1 MRNIGRTVQSSI
13 YRNGVYG
20 DRPVV
25 PTSPDALADAAR
37 RRMTSTAWSYV
48 AGGAGAQ
55 RTVEANQEAFG
66 RYRIVPRQLVDVGQR
81 SLATTLLGRELP
93 APVLFGPVGALEL
106 AVQHQRGRV
115 FSGVSRGGR
124 AGAPRNAEPALA
136 RAARDLGLPVVI
148 SSQAST
154 PMEDTAAVLG
164 DSPRWFQLYWSS
176 DDAVVA
182 SFVARAEASGCEA
195 IVVTLDTHVLGWRT
209 QDLDRGY
216 LPFARAEGI
225 AQYLSDPE
233 FQRLVEA
240 RVRGAESGSAS
251 GSATGSASSSTPGSA
266 SGSASGTAGETTASH
281 RPTLAAVRALLSM
294 ARHHP
299 GRTLRNLTAPHTRAA
314 VETFLDVFSRS
325 TLTWSDLAWLRER
338 TTLPILVKGIQHPD
352 DARAALDHG
361 ADGIIVSNHGGR
373 QIDNA
378 VASLDALGPV
388 VDAVRAHQ
396 GGAGEV
402 GAHGTDQGIDG
413 AGTTRAR
420 VPVLFDSGIR
430 TGADVFTALAL
441 GADAVLLGRPWVYG
455 LALAGADGVRAVA
468 EHVLAELDITMALA
482 GVSSTEQIGR
492 HNLAS

>member
-20 DRPVV
+20 HRPVV

-37 RRMTSTAWSYV
+37 HRMTRTAWSYV

-55 RTVEANQEAFG
+55 RTVEANREAFG
-66 RYRIVPRQLVDVGQR
+66 RYRIVPRQMVDVGER
-81 SLATTLLGRELP
+81 SLATTLLGRDLP
-93 APVLFGPVGALEL
+93 APVLFAPVGALEV
-106 AVQHQRGRV
+106 AVQHRLGH
-115 FSGVSRGGR
+115 GGR
-124 AGAPRNAEPALA
+124 AAAPRNAEPALA
-136 RAARDLGLPVVI
+136 HAARDLGLPVII

-154 PMEDTAAVLG
+154 PMEDTAATLG
-164 DSPRWFQLYWSS
+164 AGPRWFQLYWSS
-176 DDAVVA
+176 DDAVVE
-182 SFVARAEASGCEA
+182 SFLARTEASGCEA

-209 QDLDRGY
+209 RDLDLGY

-233 FQRLVEA
+233 FQKLVEA
-240 RVRGAESGSAS
+240 RVRTAS
-251 GSATGSASSSTPGSA
+251 G
-266 SGSASGTAGETTASH
+266 
-281 RPTLAAVRALLSM
+281 RPTSSPRPTVAAVRSLLSM

-299 GRTLRNLTAPHTRAA
+299 GPTLRNLTQPYARAA

-325 TLTWSDLAWLRER
+325 TLTWDDLAWLRER

-361 ADGIIVSNHGGR
+361 ADGVIVSNHGGR

-378 VASLDALGPV
+378 VASLDTLAPI
-388 VDAVRAHQ
+388 VDAVRAH
-396 GGAGEV
+396 ARTDIT
-402 GAHGTDQGIDG
+402 GTSGRVPG
-413 AGTTRAR
+413 P

-455 LALAGADGVRAVA
+455 LALAGADGVRAVT
-468 EHVLAELDITMALA
+468 EHVLAELDLTMALA
-482 GVSSTEQIGR
+482 GVAQVGQIGR
-492 HNLAS
+492 HNLAL

>member
-13 YRNGVYG
+13 YRNGVFG
-20 DRPVV
+20 RRPVV
-25 PTSPDALADAAR
+25 PTDPDALAEAAR
-37 RRMTSTAWSYV
+37 RRMARTGWSYV

-55 RTVEANQEAFG
+55 RTVDANREAFG
-66 RYRIVPRQLVDVGQR
+66 RYPTVPRQMVDVGER
-81 SLATTLLGRELP
+81 SLTTTLLGRELP
-93 APVLFGPVGALEL
+93 APVLFAPVGALEL
-106 AVQHQRGRV
+106 AVQHRRGYPL
-115 FSGVSRGGR
+115 GGGR
-124 AGAPRNAEPALA
+124 AAGPRNAEPELA

-154 PMEDTAAVLG
+154 PMEDTAATLG

-176 DDAVVA
+176 DDALVE
-182 SFVARAEASGCEA
+182 SFVRRAEASGCEA

-209 QDLDRGY
+209 RDLDLGY

-225 AQYLSDPE
+225 AQYLSDPV
-233 FQRLVEA
+233 FQELVET
-240 RVRGAESGSAS
+240 RVRAS
-251 GSATGSASSSTPGSA
+251 GSAA
-266 SGSASGTAGETTASH
+266 SGSGAGASDRAGAATTSP
-281 RPTLAAVRALLSM
+281 RPTVAAVRSLLSM

-299 GRTLRNLTAPHTRAA
+299 GPTWRNLTQPYARAA

-338 TTLPILVKGIQHPD
+338 TTLPVLVKGIQHPD

-378 VASLDALGPV
+378 VASLDTLAPV
-388 VDAVRAHQ
+388 VDAVRTHAPT
-396 GGAGEV
+396 GAGE
-402 GAHGTDQGIDG
+402 
-413 AGTTRAR
+413 R
-420 VPVLFDSGIR
+420 VPVLFDSGVR

-468 EHVLAELDITMALA
+468 EHVLAELDLTMALA
-482 GVSSTEQIGR
+482 GVSATGEVGR
-492 HNLAS
+492 HNLAL

>member
-20 DRPVV
+20 HRPAV

-37 RRMTSTAWSYV
+37 RRMTRTGWSYV
-48 AGGAGAQ
+48 SGGAGAQ
-55 RTVEANQEAFG
+55 RTVAANREAFG
-66 RYRIVPRQLVDVGQR
+66 RYRIVPRQMVDVGER

-93 APVLFGPVGALEL
+93 APMLFGPVGALEL
-106 AVQHQRGRV
+106 AVQHQRG
-115 FSGVSRGGR
+115 GR
-124 AGAPRNAEPALA
+124 AAAPRNAEPALA

-154 PMEDTAAVLG
+154 PMEDTAAILG

-176 DDAVVA
+176 DDAVVE
-182 SFVARAEASGCEA
+182 SFVTRAEASGCEA

-209 QDLDRGY
+209 LDLDLGY

-233 FQRLVEA
+233 FRKLVEA
-240 RVRGAESGSAS
+240 RVRGAVS
-251 GSATGSASSSTPGSA
+251 
-266 SGSASGTAGETTASH
+266 AGEATASN
-281 RPTLAAVRALLSM
+281 RPTVAAVRSLLSM

-299 GRTLRNLTAPHTRAA
+299 GPTLRNLTQPYARAA

-325 TLTWSDLAWLRER
+325 TLTWADLAWLRER

-378 VASLDALGPV
+378 VASLDTLGPV
-388 VDAVRAHQ
+388 VDAVRAHS
-396 GGAGEV
+396 GG
-402 GAHGTDQGIDG
+402 GTDTGTG
-413 AGTTRAR
+413 AV

-455 LALAGADGVRAVA
+455 LAIAGADGVRAVA

-482 GVSSTEQIGR
+482 GVSETGQIGR
-492 HNLAS
+492 RNLAL

>member
-13 YRNGVYG
+13 YRSGVYG
-20 DRPVV
+20 HRPVV

-37 RRMTSTAWSYV
+37 RRMSRTAWSYV

-55 RTVEANQEAFG
+55 RTVEANREAFG
-66 RYRIVPRQLVDVGQR
+66 RYRIVPRQMVDVGQR
-81 SLATTLLGRELP
+81 SLTTTLLGRELP

-106 AVQHQRGRV
+106 AVQHQRGR
-115 FSGVSRGGR
+115 GGR
-124 AGAPRNAEPALA
+124 GAAPRNAEPALA

-154 PMEDTAAVLG
+154 PMEDTAATLG

-176 DDAVVA
+176 DDALVE
-182 SFVARAEASGCEA
+182 SFVTRAEASGCEA

-209 QDLDRGY
+209 MDLDLGY

-225 AQYLSDPE
+225 AQYLSDPA
-233 FQRLVEA
+233 FQKLVEE
-240 RVRGAESGSAS
+240 RVRAATPPGTTSA
-251 GSATGSASSSTPGSA
+251 
-266 SGSASGTAGETTASH
+266 
-281 RPTLAAVRALLSM
+281 RPTIAAVRSLLSM
-294 ARHHP
+294 AAHHP
-299 GRTLRNLTAPHTRAA
+299 GPTLRNLTQPYARAA

-325 TLTWSDLAWLRER
+325 TLTWADLAWLRER
-338 TTLPILVKGIQHPD
+338 TTLPVLVKGIQHPD

-373 QIDNA
+373 QVDNA
-378 VASLDALGPV
+378 VASLDTLGPV
-388 VDAVRAHQ
+388 VDAVRAHS
-396 GGAGEV
+396 GA
-402 GAHGTDQGIDG
+402 DP
-413 AGTTRAR
+413 AGPP

-455 LALAGADGVRAVA
+455 LALAGADGVRAVT
-468 EHVLAELDITMALA
+468 EHVLAELDLTMALA
-482 GVSSTEQIGR
+482 GVAETGQIGR
-492 HNLAS
+492 HNLAG

>member
-1 MRNIGRTVQSSI
+1 MQSSI

-20 DRPVV
+20 HRPVV
-25 PTSPDALADAAR
+25 PTSPDALAAAAR
-37 RRMTSTAWSYV
+37 RRMTRTGWSYV

-55 RTVEANQEAFG
+55 RTVEANREAFG
-66 RYRIVPRQLVDVGQR
+66 RYRIVPRQMVDVSER

-106 AVQHQRGRV
+106 AVQHQVR
-115 FSGVSRGGR
+115 RGGR
-124 AGAPRNAEPALA
+124 AAAPRNAEPELA

-176 DDAVVA
+176 DDALVE

-209 QDLDRGY
+209 MDLDLGY

-225 AQYLSDPE
+225 AHYLSDPV
-233 FQRLVEA
+233 FRGLVET
-240 RVRGAESGSAS
+240 RVRGAVAS
-251 GSATGSASSSTPGSA
+251 RNREAS
-266 SGSASGTAGETTASH
+266 
-281 RPTLAAVRALLSM
+281 RPTVAAVRALLSM

-299 GRTLRNLTAPHTRAA
+299 GPTLRNLTQPYARAA

-325 TLTWSDLAWLRER
+325 TLTWTDLAWLRER
-338 TTLPILVKGIQHPD
+338 TTLPILVKGVQHPD
-352 DARAALDHG
+352 DARAALDEG

-373 QIDNA
+373 QVDNA

-388 VDAVRAHQ
+388 VDAVRAHAGSGSGSG
-396 GGAGEV
+396 GGAG
-402 GAHGTDQGIDG
+402 A
-413 AGTTRAR
+413 A

-455 LALAGADGVRAVA
+455 LALAGADGVRAVT

-482 GVSSTEQIGR
+482 GVSGTGQVGR
-492 HNLAS
+492 HHLAV

>member
-1 MRNIGRTVQSSI
+1 MPLDGGINIGRTVQSAI
-13 YRNGVYG
+13 YRDGVYG
-20 DRPVV
+20 RRPTV
-25 PTSPDALADAAR
+25 PTDPDALAAAAR
-37 RRMTSTAWSYV
+37 RRMTRTGWSYV

-55 RTVEANQEAFG
+55 RTVAANREAFG
-66 RYRIVPRQLVDVGQR
+66 RYPIVPRQLVDVGER

-106 AVQHQRGRV
+106 AVQHQRG
-115 FSGVSRGGR
+115 GR
-124 AGAPRNAEPALA
+124 AAAPRNAEPALA

-154 PMEDTAAVLG
+154 PMEDTAAALG

-176 DDAVVA
+176 DDALVE
-182 SFVARAEASGCEA
+182 SFVSRAEAGGCEA

-209 QDLDRGY
+209 ADLDLGY

-225 AQYLSDPE
+225 AQYLSDPV
-233 FQRLVEA
+233 FRGLVEA
-240 RVRGAESGSAS
+240 RVAAASSEAAAS
-251 GSATGSASSSTPGSA
+251 GSAPSN
-266 SGSASGTAGETTASH
+266 
-281 RPTLAAVRALLSM
+281 RPTAAAVRSLLSM

-299 GRTLRNLTAPHTRAA
+299 GPTLRNLTQPHARAA

-325 TLTWSDLAWLRER
+325 TLTWADLAWLRAR

-361 ADGIIVSNHGGR
+361 VDGIVVSNHGGR

-378 VASLDALGPV
+378 VASIDALGPV
-388 VDAVRAHQ
+388 VDAVP
-396 GGAGEV
+396 
-402 GAHGTDQGIDG
+402 DS
-413 AGTTRAR
+413 
-420 VPVLFDSGIR
+420 VPVLFDSGVR

-468 EHVLAELDITMALA
+468 EHVLAELDLTMALA
-482 GVSSTEQIGR
+482 GVSGTEQIGR
-492 HNLAS
+492 HNLAL

>member
-13 YRNGVYG
+13 YRSGVFG
-20 DRPVV
+20 HRPVV
-25 PTSPDALADAAR
+25 PTGPDALAEAAR
-37 RRMTSTAWSYV
+37 RRMTRTGWSYV

-55 RTVEANQEAFG
+55 RTVDANREAFG
-66 RYRIVPRQLVDVGQR
+66 RYRTVPRQMVDVGER

-106 AVQHQRGRV
+106 AVQHQRAH
-115 FSGVSRGGR
+115 GGR
-124 AGAPRNAEPALA
+124 AAAPRHAEPALA

-148 SSQAST
+148 SSQASV

-176 DDAVVA
+176 DDAVVE
-182 SFVARAEASGCEA
+182 SFVHRAEASGCEA

-209 QDLDRGY
+209 HDLDLGY

-225 AQYLSDPE
+225 AQYLSDPA
-233 FQRLVEA
+233 FRRLVEA
-240 RVRGAESGSAS
+240 RVGSA
-251 GSATGSASSSTPGSA
+251 GDVG
-266 SGSASGTAGETTASH
+266 AGETGAGDGGAGGGRTGQAAAVN
-281 RPTLAAVRALLSM
+281 RPTLAAVRSLLSM

-299 GRTLRNLTAPHTRAA
+299 GSTWRNLREPYARAA

-325 TLTWSDLAWLRER
+325 TLTWSDLAWLRAR

-352 DARAALDHG
+352 DALAALDHG
-361 ADGIIVSNHGGR
+361 ADGLIVSNHGGR

-378 VASLDALGPV
+378 VASLDALAPV
-388 VDAVRAHQ
+388 VDAVRRHS
-396 GGAGEV
+396 GGGSGAGS
-402 GAHGTDQGIDG
+402 G
-413 AGTTRAR
+413 AGSGSSPA

-455 LALAGADGVRAVA
+455 LALAGADGVRAVT

-482 GVSSTEQIGR
+482 GVSRTGQIGR
-492 HNLAS
+492 HNLAL